1 MEWKMKL
8 PDILPGRHGK
18 DPTIDDDIV
27 EVYGPAEMLG
37 AIGGSPDPEP
47 DDDHDPDQDQDRD
60 LEQDNATVQIAG
72 EVITDEP
79 ALLYGPVEFFASAP
93 PVPPAYGP
101 AQPFETIAV
110 PAPDAPDDN

>member
-1 MEWKMKL
+1 MKWKMKL

-18 DPTIDDDIV
+18 DPKIDDDIV
-27 EVYGPAEMLG
+27 EAYGPAEMLG

-47 DDDHDPDQDQDRD
+47 DPDDDQDQN
-60 LEQDNATVQIAG
+60 LEQDDATVQIAG

-79 ALLYGPVEFFASAP
+79 ALLYGPVEFFAPVP

-101 AQPFETIAV
+101 AQPFEAIAV
-110 PAPDAPDDN
+110 PAPDTPDDN